1 MTMYVFDNSCR
12 VPKYIVASLFGPLE
26 VAVVAVLPGETNH
39 DEVEAEACLWGF
51 SREGR
56 RD

>member
-12 VPKYIVASLFGPLE
+12 VLKYIVASLFGPLE
-26 VAVVAVLPGETNH
+26 VAVAAVLPGETNH

-51 SREGR
+51 TREGR